1 MCQQVSD
8 VSKDGGSKS
17 STHLSDTDWSAMV
30 KTRSMLKQEEE
41 AAANAAA
48 ASIAAA
54 VIAGD
59 RARARA
65 PETTTRAWSY

>member
-30 KTRSMLKQEEE
+30 KTRSMLKKEEEE

-59 RARARA
+59 RARA